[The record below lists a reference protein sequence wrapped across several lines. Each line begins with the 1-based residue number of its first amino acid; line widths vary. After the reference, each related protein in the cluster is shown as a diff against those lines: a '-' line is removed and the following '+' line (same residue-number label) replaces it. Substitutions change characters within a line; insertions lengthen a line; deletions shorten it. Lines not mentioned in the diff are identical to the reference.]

1 MAGLESQNG
10 AMQGGEDAALSKN
23 RMAAGMALPSFM
35 RSLGV
40 KFFVLGVLVFML
52 SLPLLSVWALVQDRE
67 NNFRRAT
74 AEIGRQWGGAQ
85 ILTGPILE
93 VPVVVQKPPEKEDEP
108 PRTYTRKVVV
118 APDVLAI
125 DGTTSTESR
134 KRGIHEAVVYQADLV
149 MTATF
154 SKPNLEALSYSDDAR
169 IDWSRA
175 RIISGISD
183 LKGIEALT
191 LKVNGRAIEQIEPDL
206 GDAYGTSHAGLSA
219 PAELPQGFGA
229 SGQKLKV
236 EIEFDLKGSQEIR
249 FVPAGDRTT
258 VALASSWPHPSF
270 SGAFLPQSREIDA
283 NGFKASWS
291 VPKLARQV
299 PHLAFA
305 NAQTFP
311 RLLDASFGVRFY
323 QPVDFYK
330 QVDRAV
336 KYGVLFVSMAFLVIF
351 VIEILSKGRM
361 HLVHY
366 AMTGMMIVVFYT
378 MLLALA
384 EYVGFSIAYGLAAGA
399 TGAVIAA
406 FVASLF
412 PGRTWTMAAFGGFA
426 ALYGFLYVV
435 LQLAEAALL
444 VGSVTGFVI
453 LSVLMFATR
462 DTDWGAR
469 KPRPPAEAAA
479 RDA

>member
-10 AMQGGEDAALSKN
+10 AMQDGEDAALSQN

-40 KFFVLGVLVFML
+40 KFFVLGLLVFML
-52 SLPLLSVWALVQDRE
+52 SLPLFAVWLLVKDRE
-67 NNFRRAT
+67 ANFRRAT

-85 ILTGPILE
+85 ILTGPMLE
-93 VPVVVQKPPEKEDEP
+93 IPVKVLQPSEKEGEP
-108 PRTYTRKVVV
+108 PREVTRRALL
-118 APDVLAI
+118 APDRLDVT
-125 DGTTSTESR
+125 GVTSTETR
-134 KRGIHEAVVYQADLV
+134 KRGIHEAVVYQADLAMRAV
-149 MTATF
+149 F
-154 SKPNLEALSYSDDAR
+154 SAPDFEALRYPVIAA
-169 IDWSRA
+169 DWTRA
-175 RIISGISD
+175 RIVAGISD
-183 LKGIEALT
+183 LKGIET
-191 LKVNGRAIEQIEPDL
+191 LAIKANGRGIENIEPGL
-206 GDAYGTSHAGLSA
+206 GSAYGSSLSGLRAPAGLS
-219 PAELPQGFGA
+219 QGFA
-229 SGQKLKV
+229 ETGQPLTV
-236 EIEFDLKGSQEIR
+236 DLMLDLKGSQAIN
-249 FVPAGDRTT
+249 FVPAGDQTT
-258 VALASSWPHPSF
+258 VSLESPWPHPSF
-270 SGAFLPQSREIDA
+270 SGNFLPQSREIGADGFNA
-283 NGFKASWS
+283 NWS
-291 VPKLARQV
+291 VPKLARDI
-299 PHLAFA
+299 PHLSLAGG
-305 NAQTFP
+305 QTFP
-311 RLLDASFGVRFY
+311 RYLHSSFGVRFY

-351 VIEILSKGRM
+351 VIEIVSRGRM

-378 MLLALA
+378 LLLALA
-384 EYVGFSIAYGLAAGA
+384 EFVGFTVAYAVAAGA

-412 PGRTWTMAAFGGFA
+412 PGRTWTVAAFGGFA

-469 KPRPPAEAAA
+469 KPLPPAEAAA
-479 RDA
+479 REA